1 MGLTQKILLFTS
13 LLVVALVVTSLAFTT
28 FQADRLA
35 RENIERGLS
44 ETRQV
49 WETFQADRYNKLKLG
64 IRVLGN
70 DPFFKSLVE
79 TKDQASILDTLKE
92 RNQEIKADFFIA
104 TDPAGLVVARTDR
117 PGAQGEDLSKDPLV
131 TKPLEGEESA
141 TVWRQADRLY
151 HAVSVP
157 MVTGPD
163 LKGVLIAGYEINEAL
178 ASDIR
183 KLTHSEI
190 AYLIPGPG
198 GQPQLSVS
206 SLGPKEQALGAALG
220 RPGLV
225 SAAPGTPFDLE
236 LGGDR
241 NVAVQVPLKAAT
253 GETAGS
259 VLALRS
265 MAEETAS
272 FRRFRTSLVLVSL
285 GVMALALALAY
296 VGAKRITGP
305 VRHLAS
311 LVERARNGSY
321 SGTVTVDTR
330 DEIGTLARTFN
341 RLLADLREKEQLI
354 GFLRGGITGLRKG
367 RPAGGDRPGG
377 GDHRTASASGG
388 ASTVSPTAQTRLANQ
403 ATVAIDAVPTR
414 IGGDVTQGSLFAD
427 RYEVLGTVGR
437 GGMGVVYRAR
447 DRKLDEVVALKVL
460 RSEVLK
466 EDPTLLDRFKQEIKL
481 ARRITHRN
489 VLRTHDFGE
498 TSGTPYISMEY
509 LEGVTLKDLLRS
521 RGALP
526 LGVGLRI
533 AKQVCQGLEAAHQ
546 QGVVHRDIKP
556 QNILILPE
564 TGDLKIMDFGIARVS
579 EMQAGASGLTT
590 AGTVMGTPDYIP
602 PEQAQGNPADFRS
615 DIYSLGVVLFE
626 IFTGAMPFAGDT
638 VMAVVLSHIQKPP
651 PPPRSVNPKVPPE
664 LEAII
669 LRCLE
674 KQPDQRY
681 QSVGEILKDL
691 VEVSVETSAA

>member
-13 LLVVALVVTSLAFTT
+13 LLVVALVASSLAFTT

-70 DPFFKSLVE
+70 DPFFKSLIE

-104 TDPAGLVVARTDR
+104 TDPAGVVVARTDR

-141 TVWRQADRLY
+141 TVWRQGDKLY

-178 ASDIR
+178 ASTIR

-190 AYLIPGPG
+190 AYLIPGAA
-198 GQPQLSVS
+198 GQPQVSVS
-206 SLGPKEQALGAALG
+206 SLGPKEPALRAALG
-220 RPGLV
+220 RPGLGA
-225 SAAPGTPFDLE
+225 SGAGAPFELE
-236 LGGDR
+236 IGGDR
-241 NVAVQVPLKAAT
+241 YVGVQVPLKAAT

-285 GVMALALALAY
+285 GVMVLALALAY
-296 VGAKRITGP
+296 AGASRITGP

-311 LVERARNGSY
+311 LVEKARNGSY
-321 SGTVTVDTR
+321 AGAVTVDTR
-330 DEIGTLARTFN
+330 DEIGALARTFN

-367 RPAGGDRPGG
+367 APASGDRRSGTDRRAVAAAAAP
-377 GDHRTASASGG
+377 SAE
-388 ASTVSPTAQTRLANQ
+388 TLLANQ
-403 ATVAIDAVPTR
+403 ATLAIGAVPTQV
-414 IGGDVTQGSLFAD
+414 GAGAAAGSLFAN
-427 RYEVLGTVGR
+427 RYEVLGPVGK

-447 DRKLDEVVALKVL
+447 DRQLDEVVALKVL
-460 RSEVLK
+460 RSEVMK

-498 TSGTPYISMEY
+498 TAGTPYISMEY

-521 RGALP
+521 KGALP

-579 EMQAGASGLTT
+579 EMDAGASGLTT

-626 IFTGAMPFAGDT
+626 IFTGRMPFSGDT

-651 PPPRSVNPKVPPE
+651 PPPRSVNPKVPPD

-674 KQPDQRY
+674 KEPQRRY
-681 QSVGEILKDL
+681 QSVGDILKDL